1 MSQICDNVSYG
12 HEVYSSIPYV
22 RTTNR
27 PTKTLGIFFFW
38 LVGVK
43 LSDMASDNQK
53 NGETT
58 DGLVRPHIE
67 IENRSQE
74 LHRELSLSE
83 ITTIA
88 LRNWPLFFVLLI
100 MTSILGLS
108 FYKWKNPYVAKTTII
123 INDNQNSQLQS
134 FSLVLAG
141 NAKTNEAKKA
151 NSAAQ
156 KNLEYFKTTDF
167 LQKILDE
174 ANSSSSDMQMTLA
187 EKTGQKLFK
196 TFILNKK
203 LSLTEDEKLKAYQA
217 LDKMLSFK
225 VKSDYEVEI
234 SASDDQKELALYVT
248 NLTSNVALQSL
259 KNREALEI
267 QEINDHLTNE
277 KSAVDAEL
285 LELNTK
291 MAKFNDRPENL
302 MSLTSIE
309 KIGEYLSTLKIE
321 KNAISMKLAENNK
334 LIQTLAASS
343 NGRRESELYGNNGRI
358 QALKLE
364 NEQLRAK
371 ILNLQIAFDR
381 TSSEAKG
388 MPYAAR
394 MYDELK
400 KRADLQLA
408 RYKEL
413 TDGLTKVDA
422 LKLAAANKFEILEK
436 SRIDKVAPA
445 VPLTVV
451 LFLSLLIS
459 QVLGSLIIYLRAIW
473 NSNIVTAE
481 STRNVVVLDS
491 HSLDPRVI
499 IENSKIRFRLRH
511 SSIEESDQENGQTKK
526 LGFNFKSKEK

>member
-1 MSQICDNVSYG
+1 
-12 HEVYSSIPYV
+12 
-22 RTTNR
+22 
-27 PTKTLGIFFFW
+27 
-38 LVGVK
+38 
-43 LSDMASDNQK
+43 MATDNQ
-53 NGETT
+53 NTGNTNSE
-58 DGLVRPHIE
+58 GLVHPHIE

-88 LRNWPLFFVLLI
+88 LRNWPLFLVLLVA
-100 MTSILGLS
+100 TSAIGLS
-108 FYKWKNPYVAKTTII
+108 FYKWKNPFVAKTTII

-134 FSLVLAG
+134 FSMALAG

-151 NSAAQ
+151 NSTAQ
-156 KNLEYFKTTDF
+156 KHLEYFKTTEF
-167 LQKILDE
+167 LQKVLDA
-174 ANSSSSDMQMTLA
+174 ANSTGANAQLTLS
-187 EKTGQKLFK
+187 EKSGQNLFISQVMNDK
-196 TFILNKK
+196 VGMN
-203 LSLTEDEKLKAYQA
+203 EDEKLKAYQK
-217 LDKMLSFK
+217 LDRMLSFK
-225 VKSDYEVEI
+225 VKSDYEIEI
-234 SASDDQKELALYVT
+234 SSSDDQKDLALYVT
-248 NLTSNVALQSL
+248 NLTTTVALQSL
-259 KNREALEI
+259 KQNEASDI
-267 QEINDHLTNE
+267 QQINDHLTKE
-277 KSAVDAEL
+277 KTAVDAEL
-285 LELNTK
+285 LDLNTK

-302 MSLTSIE
+302 MSLTSMD

-321 KNAISMKLAENNK
+321 KNAVMLKLAENNK
-334 LIQTLAASS
+334 LIQTLSANS

-371 ILNLQIAFDR
+371 LGNLQAAFDR

-388 MPYAAR
+388 MPYAAQ
-394 MYDELK
+394 MYEELK

-408 RYKEL
+408 RFKEL
-413 TDGLTKVDA
+413 TEGLSKVEA
-422 LKLAAANKFEILEK
+422 LKLAAANKYEILEK
-436 SRIDKVAPA
+436 ARIDKVAPA

-451 LFLSLLIS
+451 LFLAVLMS

-511 SSIEESDQENGQTKK
+511 SSMDDQDQENGQTKK
-526 LGFNFKSKEK
+526 LGFNFKSKDQNG

>member
-1 MSQICDNVSYG
+1 
-12 HEVYSSIPYV
+12 
-22 RTTNR
+22 
-27 PTKTLGIFFFW
+27 
-38 LVGVK
+38 
-43 LSDMASDNQK
+43 MATDNQ
-53 NGETT
+53 NTGGTS
-58 DGLVRPHIE
+58 DGLVHPHIE

-83 ITTIA
+83 ITTIV
-88 LRNWPLFFVLLI
+88 LRNWPLFLVLLVV
-100 MTSILGLS
+100 TSTIGLS

-134 FSLVLAG
+134 FSMTLAG

-151 NSAAQ
+151 NSTAQ

-167 LQKILDE
+167 LQKILDA
-174 ANSSSSDMQMTLA
+174 ANTPSSNFQMTLA
-187 EKTGQKLFK
+187 EKTGQNLFNAL
-196 TFILNKK
+196 ILNKK
-203 LSLTEDEKLKAYQA
+203 TSLTEDEKLKAYQK

-248 NLTSNVALQSL
+248 NLTSTIALQSL
-259 KNREALEI
+259 KGREAFEI
-267 QEINDHLTNE
+267 QEINDHLAKE
-277 KSAVDAEL
+277 KSVVDAEL

-302 MSLTSIE
+302 MSLTSMD

-321 KNAISMKLAENNK
+321 KNAVVMKLAENNK
-334 LIQTLAASS
+334 LIQTLTASS

-364 NEQLRAK
+364 NEQLRSK
-371 ILNLQIAFDR
+371 LGNLQAAFDR

-388 MPYAAR
+388 MPYAAQ

-408 RYKEL
+408 RFKEL

-422 LKLAAANKFEILEK
+422 LKLAAANKYEILEK
-436 SRIDKVAPA
+436 SRIDKVSPA

-451 LFLSLLIS
+451 LFLAVLMS

-511 SSIEESDQENGQTKK
+511 SSIEETDQENGQTKK
-526 LGFNFKSKEK
+526 LGFNFKSKEQ